1 MKFKI
6 LFFVVCVTITTIS
19 CKNEENNQKQQSQE
33 IQDVSDAF
41 IVTLDVIAKKNDDFC
56 LLYTED
62 GSINFKEG
70 VWQSIKGSN
79 NSQKLV
85 FSLPDDAKPTQLR
98 IDFGMNKEQEEII
111 LNSFTMEYIGK
122 SRTIGCPELVA
133 FFRADDSKCTFDHV
147 TGIIK
152 PEIKNGVRQ
161 NPSLYPHESNMMP
174 AIQKILN

>member
-6 LFFVVCVTITTIS
+6 LFLVLLSTIITVS
-19 CKNEENNQKQQSQE
+19 CKNENNNQKEQSQE
-33 IQDVSDAF
+33 AQAIPDAF
-41 IVTLDVIAKKNDDFC
+41 RVTLDVVAKKNDDFC

-70 VWQSIKGSN
+70 VWQAIKGSN
-79 NSQKLV
+79 NSQKVV
-85 FSLPDDAKPTQLR
+85 FTLPENVKPTQLR

-133 FFRADDSKCTFDHV
+133 FFRADDSKCSFDHV

-152 PEIKNGVRQ
+152 PVLKDGVRQ

>member
-1 MKFKI
+1 MKIKFKFLV
-6 LFFVVCVTITTIS
+6 LFLTITTIS
-19 CKNEENNQKQQSQE
+19 CKNETDNQKQESKDTQQ
-33 IQDVSDAF
+33 VSDSF
-41 IVTLDVIAKKNDDFC
+41 IVTLDVVAKKNDDFC
-56 LLYTED
+56 LLYSED

-70 VWQSIKGSN
+70 VWQAIKGSD
-79 NSQKLV
+79 NSQKVV
-85 FSLPDDAKPTQLR
+85 FTLPSNVKPTQFR
-98 IDFGMNKEQEEII
+98 IDFGMNKEQEEVIF
-111 LNSFTMEYIGK
+111 NSFTMEYIGK

-152 PEIKNGVRQ
+152 PVIKDGVRQ